1 MRSPDRPIA
10 TGVRTARVRGPVAHT
25 LADWEREA
33 QAQAARERDHQA
45 RLAREDLARRVMREF
60 AKGAVLVQ
68 VVAIGQGRAWIGD
81 GRERTAPK
89 VWAEHEAGQIGQYSD
104 AIEWHALLADFEEA
118 GL

>member
-1 MRSPDRPIA
+1 
-10 TGVRTARVRGPVAHT
+10 
-25 LADWEREA
+25 
-33 QAQAARERDHQA
+33 
-45 RLAREDLARRVMREF
+45 
-60 AKGAVLVQ
+60 VLVQ

-81 GRERTAPK
+81 VRERTAPK